1 MKLNIKVL
9 ILALTLT
16 LISILNV
23 FIPKSIQRNLIYSL
37 SKMDISRLI
46 LIPVLGSILI
56 SGSVLGYIDIN
67 FNLTELI
74 LRRLQSV
81 NLISS
86 LILTLILGYINFDA
100 LKLILRGLRAPP

>member
-74 LRRLQSV
+74 LRRLQF
-81 NLISS
+81 
-86 LILTLILGYINFDA
+86 IN
-100 LKLILRGLRAPP
+100 